1 MELRRT
7 IVASLLSLAAMLS
20 APSQAQMPMRF
31 SDVYFFGDSIVDTG
45 NWLNHPYWSTDA
57 NAPTAAKGYWEGR
70 WQSGPSW
77 ADYLAQYLG
86 LTAEASSNGGT
97 NYAFG
102 ASGTSPHP
110 SEIPLAPGT
119 PGHALYLSTQID
131 QILADHGGSLDD
143 RALYVFNI
151 GNNDPVIFGRT
162 PAEAPTAAGVV
173 ITQMQRLFDAGAR
186 LFMVRTLAPGLDPY
200 ATPFNQALLSG
211 VGTIRAQGGS
221 VFEVDALEWRDETV
235 PRLADLGIT
244 ILSGNCRAD
253 AGCLAAAAT
262 AAQSG
267 QIYDNAFLNFDAIAP
282 HLNHVLHQTIAQ
294 HALRSIPMRAIVPV
308 PTLSLP
314 GIALLAALLAAAS
327 LGLRARR
334 RMS

>member
-1 MELRRT
+1 MKLRRSMF
-7 IVASLLSLAAMLS
+7 AGLLLLAAMLAS
-20 APSQAQMPMRF
+20 PSQAQMYMRF
-31 SDVYFFGDSIVDTG
+31 SDVYFFGDSILDTG
-45 NWLNHPYWSTDA
+45 NWLNHPYWSTDG
-57 NAPTAAKGYWEGR
+57 NAPTADKGYWEGR

-97 NYAFG
+97 NYGFG

-110 SEIPLAPGT
+110 GETPDAPGT

-131 QILADHGGSLDD
+131 QILADHGGSLDG

-173 ITQMQRLFDAGAR
+173 VTQMQRLFAAGAR

-211 VGTIRAQGGS
+211 VQAIRNAGGS
-221 VFEVDALEWRDETV
+221 VYEVDAREWRDETV

-244 ILSGNCRAD
+244 VLSGNCRAD
-253 AGCLAAAAT
+253 AECLAGAVAAAQ
-262 AAQSG
+262 AG
-267 QIYDNAFLNFDAIAP
+267 QIYDNAFLNFDSIAP
-282 HLNHVLHQTIAQ
+282 HLNHVLHRTIAQ
-294 HALRSIPMRAIVPV
+294 HALRSIPLQASEPIPA
-308 PTLSLP
+308 LSLP
-314 GIALLAALLAAAS
+314 AIALLAALLAAAS
-327 LGLRARR
+327 LALLGRR
-334 RMS
+334 RAA